1 MATASET
8 GVQAQ
13 SERERVGE
21 VFGGCGA
28 KVVGHGGRIAGSGEQ
43 RKNID
48 RHEFC
53 VMKTA
58 ASTSDC
64 CMLRGKERSCSK
76 DDG

>member
-28 KVVGHGGRIAGSGEQ
+28 KVVGHGGRIAVRENKEKTST
-43 RKNID
+43 RK
-48 RHEFC
+48 
-53 VMKTA
+53 A
-58 ASTSDC
+58 
-64 CMLRGKERSCSK
+64 
-76 DDG
+76 